1 MILHNDALLLG
12 LGGLLGHLAVD
23 LPHKVEEHL
32 VDVDL
37 LAGRGLQEG
46 DTSPAA
52 GEVSSLLLADH
63 AVVLQVALVATEDH
77 GDLVGVLHTENLLAE
92 VGEVVEGGLGGNGVD
107 ENEALAVLH
116 VQITHGSELLGTSGI
131 ENLEHALLTVDLNL
145 FSVRVLDGGVV
156 LFDEDGL
163 DKLDGL

>member
-1 MILHNDALLLG
+1 LILHNDALLLG

-77 GDLVGVLHTENLLAE
+77 GDLVGVLHTENLLAK
-92 VGEVVEGGLGGNGVD
+92 VSEVVEGGLGGDGVD
-107 ENEALAVLH
+107 EDETLAVLH
-116 VQITHGSELLGTSGI
+116 VKITHGGELLGTGGI
-131 ENLEHALLTVDLNL
+131 EDLEHALLSVNLNL
-145 FSVRVLDGGVV
+145 LPVGI
-156 LFDEDGL
+156 
-163 DKLDGL
+163 